1 MFIEIKGLHA
11 SYGATPILH
20 DINVSLEEGRCTGI
34 IGPNGSGKSTLLKCL
49 YRVVKPTTGDII
61 IDGKNLASIS
71 YRDSAKKTSVLMQH
85 HSDALEITALDVVLM
100 ARNPYKGVFEAECD
114 EDYVIAKTAME
125 ETGVASF
132 QDFYFSEL
140 SGGEQQRVMLARAI
154 AQQTPCLILD
164 EPTNHL
170 DITYQIQI
178 MNLIVNR
185 KLTIVAAIHDLNIA
199 SMYCDDIIAM
209 KDGHIIEK
217 GPTKTVLTTQ
227 LIETLY
233 GVKASIVDYNGRSII
248 VYERG

>member
-1 MFIEIKGLHA
+1 
-11 SYGATPILH
+11 
-20 DINVSLEEGRCTGI
+20 
-34 IGPNGSGKSTLLKCL
+34 
-49 YRVVKPTTGDII
+49 
-61 IDGKNLASIS
+61 
-71 YRDSAKKTSVLMQH
+71 
-85 HSDALEITALDVVLM
+85 
-100 ARNPYKGVFEAECD
+100 
-114 EDYVIAKTAME
+114 ME

-233 GVKASIVDYNGRSII
+233 GVKASIVDYNGRSIT

>member
-1 MFIEIKGLHA
+1 MFIEVKGLHA
-11 SYGATPILH
+11 SYGDTPILH
-20 DINVSLEEGRCTGI
+20 DVNVSLGEGRCTGI

-49 YRVVKPTTGDII
+49 YRVVRPTKGDII
-61 IDGKNLASIS
+61 IAGKNLSSMS
-71 YRDSAKKTSVLMQH
+71 YRDSAKRTSVLMQH

-170 DITYQIQI
+170 DITYQLQI
-178 MNLIVNR
+178 MNL
-185 KLTIVAAIHDLNIA
+185 IVAAIHDLNIA

-209 KDGHIIEK
+209 KDGHIIAK
-217 GPTKTVLTTQ
+217 GPTKTVLTPQ
-227 LIETLY
+227 LIENLY
-233 GVKASIVDYNGRSII
+233 GVKASIVDHNGRSII

>member
-1 MFIEIKGLHA
+1 MLIEVKGLHA
-11 SYGATPILH
+11 SYGDTPILH
-20 DINVSLEEGRCTGI
+20 DINVSIEAGRCTGI

-49 YRVVKPTTGDII
+49 YRVVKPTKGDII
-61 IDGKNLASIS
+61 MTGDNLASMS
-71 YRDSAKKTSVLMQH
+71 YRDSAKKISVLMQH

-125 ETGVASF
+125 ETGVVCF
-132 QDFYFSEL
+132 QDMYFSEL

-154 AQQTPCLILD
+154 AQQTPCLVLD

-170 DITYQIQI
+170 DITYQLQI

-185 KLTIVAAIHDLNIA
+185 KLTVIAAIHDLNIA

-209 KDGHIIEK
+209 KNGCVVAK
-217 GPTKTVLTTQ
+217 GPTKTVLTPQ
-227 LIETLY
+227 LIQELY
-233 GVKASIVDYNGRSII
+233 GVKASIIDHNGRSVI

>member
-1 MFIEIKGLHA
+1 MLIEVKGLHA
-11 SYGATPILH
+11 SYGDTPILH
-20 DINVSLEEGRCTGI
+20 DVNVSIEARRCTGI

-49 YRVVKPTTGDII
+49 YRVVKPTKGDII
-61 IDGKNLASIS
+61 IAGDNLDSMS

-125 ETGVASF
+125 ETGVVSF
-132 QDFYFSEL
+132 QDMYFSEL

-154 AQQTPCLILD
+154 AQQTPCLVLD

-170 DITYQIQI
+170 DITYQLQI

-185 KLTIVAAIHDLNIA
+185 KLTVIAAIHDLNIA

-209 KDGHIIEK
+209 KNGRVVAK
-217 GPTKTVLTTQ
+217 GPTKTVLTPQ
-227 LIETLY
+227 LIQELY
-233 GVKASIVDYNGRSII
+233 GVEASIIDHNGRSVI